1 MLVEFRIKNF
11 CSFRDEQVLSLVAS
25 HHDTALPA
33 NCATEGKLLLLKAAG
48 IYGPNA
54 SGKSNLIAAL
64 STMQGIITKPAKP
77 GEELPVTS
85 FKLDEEY
92 NEKPSCF
99 EVSFYHG
106 EVRYQYGFT
115 ATRERIY
122 DEWLCAYPKGRLR
135 DLRQTWFERKF
146 DTKTGTTNYKFGSYL
161 RGEREKL
168 KDRAL
173 NNVLFL
179 SAGAQWNN
187 KQLTTV

>member
-99 EVSFYHG
+99 EVSF
-106 EVRYQYGFT
+106 
-115 ATRERIY
+115 
-122 DEWLCAYPKGRLR
+122 
-135 DLRQTWFERKF
+135 
-146 DTKTGTTNYKFGSYL
+146 
-161 RGEREKL
+161 
-168 KDRAL
+168 
-173 NNVLFL
+173 
-179 SAGAQWNN
+179 
-187 KQLTTV
+187 